1 MKLKKI
7 AAAISLCSLM
17 LIPSLNVNAAEGL
30 PTKAFIQGEIGSVK
44 VGSVD
49 EVTPGSTV
57 AEVNGDAQYE
67 AEWKISDVGT
77 NSLTFLALSIP
88 NVTSDSYSDIDVKVT
103 AVYVDGVKTNY
114 TMSPNA
120 LNTAYY
126 EGGKDPETRVYLFDE
141 VKGTNVADLPKLTTI
156 TDSIKVVFTVTG
168 TGVTGTSNVQELPT
182 EATQATSET
191 QETTSTTYQ
200 GGRSEG
206 NAFGNSSPVRSSTT
220 GDAGV
225 AVAAVVGLA
234 VTAGVAVISKVK
246 FKKKK

>member
-1 MKLKKI
+1 MKFKKI
-7 AAAISLCSLM
+7 AAALSLCSLM
-17 LIPSLNVNAAEGL
+17 LLPSLNVNAAEGL
-30 PTKAFIQGEIGSVK
+30 PTKAFIRGEIGAVK
-44 VGSVD
+44 VDSID
-49 EVTPGSTV
+49 EATPDSIIP
-57 AEVNGDAQYE
+57 EINGDAQYE

-77 NSLTFLALSIP
+77 NSLTFLVLSIP

-103 AVYVDGVKTNY
+103 AVYIDGVKTNY

-120 LNTAYY
+120 LDTAYY
-126 EGGKDPETRVYLFDE
+126 EGGKDPEARVYLYDE

-156 TDSIKVVFTVTG
+156 TSSIKVVFTVTG
-168 TGVTGTSNVQELPT
+168 TGVTGTSNIQELPT
-182 EATQATSET
+182 ETQATSET
-191 QETTSTTYQ
+191 QETSATTTYQ

-206 NAFGNSSPVRSSTT
+206 NAFGSSSPVKSSTT

-225 AVAAVVGLA
+225 AVAAIAGLV